1 MKTPEF
7 KKSLSLKELKV
18 NCQLQ
23 KCLARAYARLRT
35 EIIGVS
41 FTSLQPLNYWQ
52 QYMAISNLQFTH
64 DGEVFK
70 LVFLTVLRK
79 AKPED
84 LRYDRAYLQDYIE
97 LNARV
102 FA

>member
-1 MKTPEF
+1 METLAF
-7 KKSLSLKELKV
+7 KKSLSLKELKIKF
-18 NCQLQ
+18 QLQ
-23 KCLARAYARLRT
+23 KCLARAYNRLRT

-41 FTSLQPLNYWQ
+41 FTSLQPLNWQ